1 MYTGIVQAVAE
12 VVAVERQEGLTSLT
26 LNLAAPLRRDLKQGA
41 SVAVDGVCLSVVKQT
56 GDHVTFDAMLE
67 TLNKTTLGTLEVG
80 HPVNIER
87 SARQGDEVGGHILS
101 GHIEGKAQIIAL
113 EQSQHN
119 HIITFQYPFEW
130 QEYIVH
136 KGFIA
141 INGCS
146 LTVVKEQEGNTFQV
160 YFIPETLRATTF
172 AHKQIGDEVN
182 IEIDNQT
189 KLIVNTVKR
198 YLSGLN
204 LTHQSKK

>member
-12 VVAVERQEGLTSLT
+12 VVAVERKEGLTSLAIQLT
-26 LNLAAPLRRDLKQGA
+26 PQLRQDLKQGA
-41 SVAVDGVCLSVVKQT
+41 SVAVDGVCLSVVQQAEEY
-56 GDHVTFDAMLE
+56 VAFDAMLE
-67 TLNKTTLGTLEVG
+67 TLNKTTLGSLEVG
-80 HPVNIER
+80 STVNIER
-87 SARQGDEVGGHILS
+87 SACQGDEVGGHILS
-101 GHIEGKAQIIAL
+101 GHVEGKAQIIAI
-113 EQSQHN
+113 EHAEHN
-119 HIITFQYPFEW
+119 HIVTFQYPAEW

-141 INGCS
+141 VNGCS

-172 AHKQIGDEVN
+172 ASKHVGDWVN
-182 IEIDNQT
+182 IEIDTQT

-204 LTHQSKK
+204 LTHQS

>member
-1 MYTGIVQAVAE
+1 MYTGIVQGVAP
-12 VVAVERQEGLTSLT
+12 VIALDKKSGLTSLT
-26 LNLAAPLRRDLKQGA
+26 VQLNESLTQELKQGA
-41 SVAVDGVCLSVVKQT
+41 SVSIDGVCLSVVKQEGT
-56 GDHVTFDAMLE
+56 AVTFDAMME
-67 TLNKTTLGTLEVG
+67 TLNKTTLGSLDVG
-80 HPVNIER
+80 SQVNVER

-101 GHIEGKAQIIAL
+101 GHVEGRAQIIAIDHS
-113 EQSQHN
+113 EHN
-119 HIITFQYPFEW
+119 HIVTFQCPETW

-146 LTVVKEQEGNTFQV
+146 LTVVKETEGNTFQV

-172 AHKQIGDEVN
+172 GAKHVGDWVN

-198 YLSGLN
+198 YLTGLK
-204 LTHQSKK
+204 LTHQS

>member
-1 MYTGIVQAVAE
+1 MYTGIVQAVAD
-12 VVAVERQEGLTSLT
+12 VVSVERKEGLTSLT
-26 LNLAAPLRRDLKQGA
+26 IQLTPELRQDLKQGA
-41 SVAVDGVCLSVVKQT
+41 SVAVDGVCLSVVKQE
-56 GDHVTFDAMLE
+56 GDQVTFDAMLE

-80 HPVNIER
+80 SRVNIER

-101 GHIEGKAQIIAL
+101 GHVEGKAQIIAITHT
-113 EQSQHN
+113 ENN
-119 HIITFQYPFEW
+119 HIVTFQYPSAW

-141 INGCS
+141 VNGCS

-172 AHKQIGDEVN
+172 AGKQSGDEVN

-204 LTHQSKK
+204 LTRQA

>member
-12 VVAVERQEGLTSLT
+12 VVAVEHKEGLTSLAIQ
-26 LNLAAPLRRDLKQGA
+26 LNPQLRQDLKQGA
-41 SVAVDGVCLSVVKQT
+41 SVAVDGVCLSVVQQT
-56 GDHVTFDAMLE
+56 EAYVAFDAMLE
-67 TLNKTTLGTLEVG
+67 TLNKTTLGSLEVG
-80 HPVNIER
+80 SQVNIER
-87 SARQGDEVGGHILS
+87 SARQGDEVGGHLLS
-101 GHIEGKAQIIAL
+101 GHVEGKAQIIAI
-113 EQSQHN
+113 EHSEHN
-119 HIITFQYPFEW
+119 HIVTFQYPPEW

-141 INGCS
+141 VNGCS

-172 AHKQIGDEVN
+172 ASKQVGDWVN
-182 IEIDNQT
+182 IEIDTQT

-204 LTHQSKK
+204 LTHQS